1 MSQCYDIC
9 LILANFPDNNNY
21 SQVLVDKQDQTV
33 TLLCNE
39 AQTVEGRNMS
49 PERLNTII
57 AMENKIITSGRIQNI
72 TPGLCLSTTPL
83 LCVCHYY
90 YLL

>member
-21 SQVLVDKQDQTV
+21 SHVLVDKQDQTV
-33 TLLCNE
+33 TLLCNDKPE
-39 AQTVEGRNMS
+39 VEGRIIRPM
-49 PERLNTII
+49 RLKTILVL
-57 AMENKIITSGRIQNI
+57 EDKIITSGRIKNI

-83 LCVCHYY
+83 LCVGHYY
-90 YLL
+90 HHV